1 MKSLNELQED
11 LTGNKEVDFDLI
23 YNEMCS
29 QVYEEQ
35 DFFKQMELCKFL
47 KKNCETYSLKS
58 SIYLQKINQLE
69 KEFFTYIEKK
79 VNLKNSKKQWDNM
92 IYYLNIAFDYF
103 DINNKVIIFDNFEDY
118 FIYSTL
124 NIKGEKYNF
133 TSGINGWLYYKRAF
147 AYKNLK
153 IYDKAIDDLQSCIK
167 CSPMSFM
174 PFELLANCY
183 LDLKDCD
190 NLKKCLEDSYK
201 IIKTFEDL
209 GCYYFYYA
217 QYFYLCK
224 NFQMVKACAFYGL
237 KFNLSLNMKNKI
249 VGLINEILAD
259 KFVVTDAFNMLPE
272 ELLLK
277 KNIPTWFSKDIMIS
291 YLVLYKACVRNV
303 VDNKNLK
310 NSVRKKLYQFKLN
323 AYAQQIEINETTNEN
338 MYLFENLGF
347 CCKLSKNW
355 QVIYINENKN
365 LKDGTL
371 MQCINNDDSIS
382 FVVDVNSQ
390 KYSLE
395 YLYNMNIETL
405 KNSGFTFIKQKD
417 IFTINKNTIKS
428 LIVKSKSNK
437 KVLMN
442 FLMLDNNILLILST
456 NMQNDDSSD
465 KLLLN
470 IIKTIQIYKPIKI
483 KVY

>member
-1 MKSLNELQED
+1 
-11 LTGNKEVDFDLI
+11 
-23 YNEMCS
+23 
-29 QVYEEQ
+29 
-35 DFFKQMELCKFL
+35 
-47 KKNCETYSLKS
+47 
-58 SIYLQKINQLE
+58 
-69 KEFFTYIEKK
+69 
-79 VNLKNSKKQWDNM
+79 
-92 IYYLNIAFDYF
+92 
-103 DINNKVIIFDNFEDY
+103 
-118 FIYSTL
+118 
-124 NIKGEKYNF
+124 
-133 TSGINGWLYYKRAF
+133 
-147 AYKNLK
+147 
-153 IYDKAIDDLQSCIK
+153 
-167 CSPMSFM
+167 
-174 PFELLANCY
+174 
-183 LDLKDCD
+183 
-190 NLKKCLEDSYK
+190 
-201 IIKTFEDL
+201 
-209 GCYYFYYA
+209 
-217 QYFYLCK
+217 
-224 NFQMVKACAFYGL
+224 MVKACAFYGL

-303 VDNKNLK
+303 VDKKNLK
-310 NSVRKKLYQFKLN
+310 NSVKKKLYQFKLN